1 MIPTE
6 ARVVIVGG
14 GIAGAS
20 IAYHLGKLGW
30 RDIVVLEQGELAS
43 GTTSHA
49 PGLVGQL
56 RSSVSLTKL
65 LMDSVALYRTLRVDD
80 EAGFFEVGSLRVASS
95 RERLTEL
102 QEQAEFAARV
112 GLEAHLLGPAEAVRL
127 CPLMS
132 LDGVEGALFV
142 PSDGSATATLLARS
156 LTGEA
161 RRLGVSFHTQVR
173 VHAIDVHN
181 GRIRAL
187 ETSQGRIATET
198 LVVAAGIW
206 SPLLARLVG
215 ISLPLTPM
223 QHQYVV
229 TAPLPELAGQT
240 IANLRDPD
248 KLVYLRQREET
259 LVIGG
264 YERNPRL
271 FSVDAIPART
281 DPTVQTFD
289 ARHFEPLRRAM
300 AERVPRLTTTELA
313 KGVNGIESFT
323 PDGEFL
329 LGPSRQV
336 GGFWVACGFCA
347 HGISGAG
354 GVGKALAE
362 WIVTGQPEL
371 DLSATAIERFGPQ
384 AADAHFIGQGA
395 SRVYGTYYDL
405 RRTEVVGEG

>member
-1 MIPTE
+1 MIPTQ

-20 IAYHLGKLGW
+20 IAYHLAKLGW
-30 RDIVVLEQGELAS
+30 RDIVVLEQGELVS

-56 RSSVSLTKL
+56 RSNVSLTKL
-65 LMDSVALYRTLRVDD
+65 LMDSVALYRTLLVNG
-80 EAGFFEVGSLRVASS
+80 EAGYFPVGSLRVASS
-95 RERLTEL
+95 KERFAEL
-102 QEQAEFAARV
+102 QRQAEFAQRV
-112 GLEAHLLGPAEAVRL
+112 GLEAHLLGPVEAAEQ

-142 PSDGSATATLLARS
+142 PSDGSATATILARA
-156 LTGEA
+156 LIEEA
-161 RRLGVSFHTQVR
+161 QRSGVLFHAHVR
-173 VHAIDVHN
+173 VRAIEAPND
-181 GRIRAL
+181 RIRAV
-187 ETSQGRIATET
+187 ETTEGRIETET

-206 SPLLARLVG
+206 SPLIARMVG
-215 ISLPLTPM
+215 VSLPLTPM

-229 TAPLPELAGQT
+229 TAPLPELAGLT

-248 KLVYLRQREET
+248 KLVYLRQRDES

-271 FSVDAIPART
+271 FSVDAIPDRT

-289 ARHFEPLRRAM
+289 ASHFEQLRTAM
-300 AERVPRLTTTELA
+300 AERVPCLATAELA
-313 KGVNGIESFT
+313 KGVNGLESFT

-329 LGPSRQV
+329 LGPSREV
-336 GGFWVACGFCA
+336 RGFWAACGFCA
-347 HGISGAG
+347 HGVSGAG

-362 WIVTGQPEL
+362 WIVAGQPSL
-371 DLSATAIERFGPQ
+371 DLSATALDRFGTQ
-384 AADAHFIGQGA
+384 AADPRFIDQGA
-395 SRVYGTYYDL
+395 CRVYGTYYDL
-405 RRTEVVGEG
+405 RRTEVVR

>member
-6 ARVVIVGG
+6 AQVVIVGG

-20 IAYHLGKLGW
+20 IAYHLAKLGW
-30 RDIVVLEQGELAS
+30 RDIVVLEQGELIS

-65 LMDSVALYRTLRVDD
+65 LMDSVALYRTLSVNG
-80 EAGFFEVGSLRVASS
+80 EPGYFPVGSLRVASS
-95 RERLTEL
+95 QERFTEL
-102 QEQAEFAARV
+102 QRQAEFAQRV
-112 GLEAHLLGPAEAVRL
+112 GLEAHLLSPAEAAVQ

-156 LTGEA
+156 LIDA
-161 RRLGVSFHTQVR
+161 AQRSGVSFHPHVR
-173 VHAIDVHN
+173 VRAIEAPDR
-181 GRIRAL
+181 RIRAV
-187 ETSQGRIATET
+187 ETNEGRIATET

-206 SPLLARLVG
+206 SPLVARLVG
-215 ISLPLTPM
+215 VSLPLTPM

-229 TAPLPELAGQT
+229 TAPLPELAGRT

-248 KLVYLRQREET
+248 KLVYLRQRDEA
-259 LVIGG
+259 LIIGG

-271 FSVDAIPART
+271 FSVETIPDRS

-289 ARHFEPLRRAM
+289 ASHFEQLRSAV
-300 AERVPRLTTTELA
+300 AQRVPCLATAELA
-313 KGVNGIESFT
+313 KGVNGLESFT

-329 LGPSRQV
+329 LGPSREV
-336 GGFWVACGFCA
+336 HGFWAACGFCA

-362 WIVTGQPEL
+362 WIVVGQPSV
-371 DLSATAIERFGPQ
+371 DLSATALERFGPQ
-384 AADAHFIGQGA
+384 AADPTFINQGA

-405 RRTEVVGEG
+405 RRVEP